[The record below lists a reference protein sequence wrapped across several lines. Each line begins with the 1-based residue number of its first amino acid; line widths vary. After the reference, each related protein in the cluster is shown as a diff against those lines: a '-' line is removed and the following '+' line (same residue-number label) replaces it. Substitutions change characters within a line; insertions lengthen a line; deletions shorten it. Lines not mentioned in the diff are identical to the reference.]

1 MKTSRLIPAFLFLLV
16 VFGGTVGCSKPYHSS
31 FAAQALKPSDLAQV
45 KYRTLK
51 TGAVGESTGFKFLWI
66 PFANPTDAEAKRDM
80 LDRLKKEGI
89 ETTGKN
95 IGFTGATAD
104 KGGFGFIGLIGAPT
118 ITLTADVI
126 EILGAQ
132 SSHEMAPPAAQPTS
146 AGSP

>member
-1 MKTSRLIPAFLFLLV
+1 
-16 VFGGTVGCSKPYHSS
+16 VGCSTPYHSR

-51 TGAVGESTGFKFLWI
+51 TGAVGE
-66 PFANPTDAEAKRDM
+66 TDAEAKRDM

-132 SSHEMAPPAAQPTS
+132 SSHEMAPPAAQSAS